1 MIYKRS
7 VTRKVLNIQLILGS
21 NMEIRNDN
29 DRRLWIRIRS
39 IDKKL
44 DSLGKIGSKN
54 FDWLRW
60 EDLTDESA
68 RWYSQLSIMEEITK
82 SLQSKYNQ

>member
-1 MIYKRS
+1 MKKKS
-7 VTRKVLNIQLILGS
+7 NIQQLLMS
-21 NMEIRNDN
+21 NYEIRNDE
-29 DRRLWIRIRS
+29 DLKLWFMIKS
-39 IDKKL
+39 IDNKL

-68 RWYSQLSIMEEITK
+68 RLYSELSVMDDILKVIR
-82 SLQSKYNQ
+82 NQMRK

>member
-1 MIYKRS
+1 M
-7 VTRKVLNIQLILGS
+7 S
-21 NMEIRNDN
+21 NYEIRNDE
-29 DRRLWIRIRS
+29 DLKLWFMIKS
-39 IDKKL
+39 IDNKL
-44 DSLGKIGSKN
+44 DSLGKTGSKN

-68 RWYSQLSIMEEITK
+68 RLYSQLSIMEEITK

>member
-29 DRRLWIRIRS
+29 DRRLWFRIKS

-44 DSLGKIGSKN
+44 DNLGRIGSKD
-54 FDWLRW
+54 FDWLTW
-60 EDLTDESA
+60 ENLTDESA
-68 RWYSQLSIMEEITK
+68 RLHSQLSVHRDIVNNLVK
-82 SLQSKYNQ
+82 KWR

>member
-1 MIYKRS
+1 M
-7 VTRKVLNIQLILGS
+7 S
-21 NMEIRNDN
+21 NYEIRNDE
-29 DRRLWIRIRS
+29 DLKLWFMIKS

-68 RWYSQLSIMEEITK
+68 RLYSQLSIMEEITK

>member
-1 MIYKRS
+1 M
-7 VTRKVLNIQLILGS
+7 RKKLNTQQLLMS
-21 NMEIRNDN
+21 NYEIRNDQ
-29 DRRLWIRIRS
+29 DLKLWFMIKS

-68 RWYSQLSIMEEITK
+68 RLYSQLSIMEEITK

>member
-1 MIYKRS
+1 
-7 VTRKVLNIQLILGS
+7 
-21 NMEIRNDN
+21 MEIRNDN
-29 DRRLWIRIRS
+29 DRKLWFRIKS

-44 DSLGKIGSKN
+44 DGLGKIGSRN

-68 RWYSQLSIMEEITK
+68 RLYSELSVMDDILKVIR
-82 SLQSKYNQ
+82 NQMRK

>member
-1 MIYKRS
+1 MIKK
-7 VTRKVLNIQLILGS
+7 TLNIQLILGS

-29 DRRLWIRIRS
+29 DRKLWFRIKS

-44 DSLGKIGSKN
+44 DGLGKIGSRN

-68 RWYSQLSIMEEITK
+68 RLYSQLSIMEEITK

>member
-29 DRRLWIRIRS
+29 DRRLWFRIKS
-39 IDKKL
+39 IDKKI
-44 DSLGKIGSKN
+44 DALGKIGSKD

-60 EDLTDESA
+60 EELTEKSA
-68 RWYSQLSIMEEITK
+68 NLYSQLSIHKDIVANLVK
-82 SLQSKYNQ
+82 KYG